1 MQEVYLQLSITYF
14 QVGILSVVE
23 APDILYNETSNDTIV
38 AEGAS
43 VHLKCEARGYPEP
56 TVSWKRGNKMP
67 IVLRDGKGTTRGKSL
82 SEYPRNIIDITVD
95 RYWKIELQAYAITL
109 C

>member
-1 MQEVYLQLSITYF
+1 M
-14 QVGILSVVE
+14 SVVE

-82 SEYPRNIIDITVD
+82 SEYPRNILSITIIRSLLENTALD
-95 RYWKIELQAYAITL
+95 L
-109 C
+109 CNYIILISILPH

>member
-1 MQEVYLQLSITYF
+1 M
-14 QVGILSVVE
+14 SVVE

-82 SEYPRNIIDITVD
+82 SEYPRNILSIISENIAPDLCNYIILISV
-95 RYWKIELQAYAITL
+95 LQH
-109 C
+109 

>member
-1 MQEVYLQLSITYF
+1 M
-14 QVGILSVVE
+14 SVVE

-82 SEYPRNIIDITVD
+82 SEYPRNILSIT
-95 RYWKIELQAYAITL
+95 IITFSLNTALDL
-109 C
+109 CNYIILISILPH

>member
-1 MQEVYLQLSITYF
+1 M
-14 QVGILSVVE
+14 SVVE

-82 SEYPRNIIDITVD
+82 SEYPRNILSISENIAPDLCNYIILISV
-95 RYWKIELQAYAITL
+95 LQH
-109 C
+109 

>member
-1 MQEVYLQLSITYF
+1 M
-14 QVGILSVVE
+14 VE

-56 TVSWKRGNKMP
+56 RVAWKRGNKMP
-67 IVLRDGKGTTRGKSL
+67 IVMRSGKGTTRGKNHFNWVS
-82 SEYPRNIIDITVD
+82 VV
-95 RYWKIELQAYAITL
+95 
-109 C
+109 

>member
-1 MQEVYLQLSITYF
+1 M
-14 QVGILSVVE
+14 SVVE

-56 TVSWKRGNKMP
+56 NVSWKRGNKMP

-82 SEYPRNIIDITVD
+82 SEYPRNILSI
-95 RYWKIELQAYAITL
+95 AISRLENRIPDL
-109 C
+109 CNYIILISILPH

>member
-1 MQEVYLQLSITYF
+1 M
-14 QVGILSVVE
+14 SVVE

-67 IVLRDGKGTTRGKSL
+67 IVLRDGKGTTRGKSI
-82 SEYPRNIIDITVD
+82 SEYPRNILSITIITFSL
-95 RYWKIELQAYAITL
+95 KIELQIYVITL
-109 C
+109 F